1 MYLYCIQG
9 ILYFILFT
17 LSLKLFSKR
26 YLIFLKENIY
36 LIFLYINQAIISYF
50 SAGCLLYLTNSKYI
64 VYIFLIQIFLF
75 LFQLFLLI
83 ILYKRSLIKQNEIT
97 MWMLEKEYEKQ
108 LEMYMDIRANQEE
121 YRMLRHDI
129 LNFIQNHRG

>member
-1 MYLYCIQG
+1 M
-9 ILYFILFT
+9 
-17 LSLKLFSKR
+17 
-26 YLIFLKENIY
+26 EP
-36 LIFLYINQAIISYF
+36 
-50 SAGCLLYLTNSKYI
+50 
-64 VYIFLIQIFLF
+64 
-75 LFQLFLLI
+75 FQLFLLI